1 MFTTV
6 FRPQIT
12 KIKGI
17 MSDLP
22 IEAGLSFI
30 NDIPRLISI
39 TRTTHTQ
46 KGVLLMISKIDLSIS
61 AMMILPFFT

>member
-17 MSDLP
+17 MIDLP

-30 NDIPRLISI
+30 NEVPRLISI
-39 TRTTHTQ
+39 IKTTHTQ
-46 KGVLLMISKIDLSIS
+46 NGVLLMISKINFSIS

>member
-1 MFTTV
+1 
-6 FRPQIT
+6 
-12 KIKGI
+12 